1 MSSARILRLF
11 AVLQEE
17 TDESRSMTLR
27 ELRDELARRFPE
39 EDCSE
44 QRLRADLS
52 VLQTLCEE
60 GELTFRLDCTAGAH
74 NQKRYRLVHPQFGL
88 NEARM
93 VFDAISTGK
102 FLSECQKNALISGLE
117 GFLSRREVRALK
129 HRVRVKPCLMQ
140 NEQLPQ
146 TLRCLYSAIA
156 ERRCLHFDYNRFDL
170 DGRQH
175 FYKHYQNIQP
185 REIVWSQEHYYLVAL
200 NPAHAAGDQQR
211 NYRVDR
217 MSNVVPAGP
226 FCLKTDGSPIDCG
239 QFDMFPAKEKCRV
252 TFRLHR
258 DLLDMAFET
267 FGTGISPRPDPD
279 KNDWVRFC
287 TEVELSTGFDRWV
300 LGQADKLEVLDP
312 PAVRGRIAALLN
324 KINSYYD

>member
-17 TDESRSMTLR
+17 TDEGRTMTLR
-27 ELRDELARRFPE
+27 KLHDELTRRFPE
-39 EDCSE
+39 EECSE

-52 VLQTLCEE
+52 VLQELCEE
-60 GELTFRLDCTAGAH
+60 GELAFRMDCIAGAH
-74 NQKRYRLVHPQFGL
+74 NQKRYRLVHPKFGL

-102 FLSECQKNALISGLE
+102 FLSESQKKELISGLE
-117 GFLSRREVRALK
+117 GFLSRREVHALK

-146 TLRCLYSAIA
+146 TLRCLYSAIE
-156 ERRCLHFDYNRFDL
+156 ERRCLNFDYNRFDT

-175 FYKHYQNIQP
+175 FDKHYQNIQP
-185 REIVWSQEHYYLVAL
+185 REIVWSTEHYYLVAL
-200 NPAHAAGDQQR
+200 NPAHAEGDQQR

-217 MSNVVPAGP
+217 MANVALAGP
-226 FCLKTDGSPIDCG
+226 FCLKTDGKPIDCG
-239 QFDMFPAKEKCRV
+239 QFDMFPAKEKCYV

-267 FGTGISPRPDPD
+267 FGTGIAPRPDPE
-279 KNDWVRFC
+279 KANWVRFR
-287 TEVELSTGFDRWV
+287 TEIELSTGFDRWV
-300 LGQADKLEVLDP
+300 LGQADKIEVLDP
-312 PAVRGRIAALLN
+312 PAVRGRIAAQLH
-324 KINSYYD
+324 KINHYYD